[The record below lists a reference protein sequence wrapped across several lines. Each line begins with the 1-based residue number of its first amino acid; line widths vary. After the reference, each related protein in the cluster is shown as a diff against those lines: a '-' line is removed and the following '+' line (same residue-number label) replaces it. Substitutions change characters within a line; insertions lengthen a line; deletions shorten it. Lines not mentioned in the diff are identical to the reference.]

1 MSTKG
6 NKELVRQLVTAWNAC
21 GGNAAKIRSWSEK
34 YYSPTLINHNL
45 LSGDLNWEQATQMM
59 VQVSAASPD
68 VRYSIDELVA
78 EGDKVVNRYT
88 MEGTHNGSYMGIPA
102 TGKRFVVKGVE
113 INRIA
118 DREIVEVGVFPDIIG
133 MMTQLG
139 VVHGATP
146 KT

>member
-1 MSTKG
+1 
-6 NKELVRQLVTAWNAC
+6 
-21 GGNAAKIRSWSEK
+21 
-34 YYSPTLINHNL
+34 
-45 LSGDLNWEQATQMM
+45 
-59 VQVSAASPD
+59 
-68 VRYSIDELVA
+68 VRYSIDEFVA

-88 MEGTHNGSYMGIPA
+88 MEGTHNRSYMGIPA